1 MTNFF
6 LGAILVLLFLFLLAL
21 LIFMVIM
28 FYSCAKYEFS
38 DIFDDWKEWRN
49 RKK

>member
-1 MTNFF
+1 MTKFF
-6 LGAILVLLFLFLLAL
+6 LGAISVLLFLFLLAF
-21 LIFMVIM
+21 LIFTVII
-28 FYSCAKYEFS
+28 FYSYAKCEFS